1 MRKFLTLIALCAI
14 SLSVS
19 AAPFQVSDIRIEGL
33 QRVSAS
39 PAFAAL
45 PVRSGDRVD
54 GEVVRDTIRSLFATG
69 FFSNVQVA
77 RDGDVLLVIL
87 QEYPAIK
94 SITFDGN
101 KAIKTEQLEGIMLD
115 AGLSE
120 GEILQQ
126 HKLEGITRELER
138 QYISQGRY
146 SASVET
152 KIKDLANN
160 MVEIEVLVD
169 EGKAAKIEHLN
180 IVGNKIFSDKD
191 LMKGFEQKESHW
203 WKIFSSSHKYTKEK
217 LTGDLESLES
227 YYLDR
232 GYLDFKVLSSQV
244 SVSPDKKSVFITLNI
259 SEGEVYKVGKI
270 DIAGDP
276 IISESRVRRLVIL
289 REGEVFSQAKM
300 TSTTEYLTALLGN
313 NGYTNASVEGNPIKN
328 EKAENSVDVTFF
340 IDPGKRV
347 YVRRIEF
354 KGNTRTKDEV
364 LRREMRQF
372 EGASASNARI
382 EQSKV
387 RLERLGFFK
396 EIVSET
402 KPVPGTDDL
411 VDVEFQVEEQP
422 SGTINASLTYAQS
435 TGVGVGLNVQQNNWL
450 GTGKR
455 VDFGINKNTYQTIY
469 SYTYS
474 DPYYTPDGVSRGFTA
489 FYRTRDYSKIN
500 VTKYTSDSYGV
511 EMNLGYP
518 VSEISRLGMSIGWL
532 NQSIKTGFLAPQEI
546 KASPH
551 IFDDSVLTYVRQSE
565 IQEEFAEEF
574 SMGSPIPIANRE
586 YSLPTYVLTANQLMD
601 VEPGFIDKYGDEFN
615 TARLGLSWSRFTL
628 NRGVL
633 ATRGNSQKISLQA
646 TVPGSELEYYKLVYD
661 AQAFMPLVNDFT
673 LRFKTTMGYGNGYG
687 GMDELPFF
695 ENFYAGGFGSVRGF
709 KRSSLGPHASPSVH
723 YATVYSSWEDK
734 DGDGRID
741 NGEYG
746 PNSLGSTASG
756 AYVLCEDPETIFLSQ
771 GVSSYC
777 QPGKLAAKPIIVR
790 NNAFGG
796 NVLFEFGTELIIPLP
811 FEGAA
816 NSIQLVAFVDAGNV
830 FSTDCRDTQ
839 MNCTEFDFNEL
850 RSSAGLGF
858 TWISPMGPMTFSY
871 ALPIDYV
878 EKGDIQAG
886 DNRVEDRVER
896 FQFSFGAGF

>member
-1 MRKFLTLIALCAI
+1 MRKFLFLVAFYAI
-14 SLSVS
+14 SLTAS

-39 PAFAAL
+39 PVFAAL
-45 PVRSGDRVD
+45 PVRSGDIVD
-54 GEVVRDTIRSLFATG
+54 GEVVRETIRALFATG
-69 FFSNVQVA
+69 FFANVQVA

-94 SITFDGN
+94 SVTFEGN
-101 KAIKTEQLEGIMLD
+101 KAIKTEQLEDVMLD
-115 AGLSE
+115 SGLSE

-146 SASVET
+146 SASVDA

-169 EGKAAKIEHLN
+169 EGNAAKIEHIN
-180 IVGNKIFSDKD
+180 IVGNELFSDKE
-191 LMKGFEQKESHW
+191 LMKSFEQRESRW
-203 WKIFSSSHKYTKEK
+203 WKVFSSSHKYTKEK
-217 LTGDLESLES
+217 LTGDLETLES

-232 GYLDFKVLSSQV
+232 GYLDFNVLSSQV
-244 SVSPDKKSVFITLNI
+244 SVSPDKKSVYVTLNV

-276 IISESRVRRLVIL
+276 IISEARARRLIIL
-289 REGEVFSQAKM
+289 RNDEVFSQAKM
-300 TSTTEYLTALLGN
+300 TATTEYLTTLLGN
-313 NGYTNASVEGNPIKN
+313 NGYTNAKVEGNPIKN
-328 EKAENSVDVTFF
+328 EDEKHVVDVTFF

-347 YVRRIEF
+347 YVRRVEF

-364 LRREMRQF
+364 LRREMRQL
-372 EGASASNARI
+372 EGSSASNARI
-382 EQSKV
+382 EQSKI

-396 EIVSET
+396 TVESET

-411 VDVEFQVEEQP
+411 VDVEFEVEEQA

-435 TGVGVGLNVQQNNWL
+435 TGMGVGFNVQQNNWL

-455 VDFGINKNTYQTIY
+455 VDIGINKNIYQTMY

-489 FYRTRDYSKIN
+489 FYQTRDYSKIN
-500 VTKYTSDSYGV
+500 VTKYTSDSYGLD
-511 EMNLGYP
+511 MNLGYP
-518 VSEISRLGMSIGWL
+518 VSEISRLGLSIGWL
-532 NQSIKTGFLAPQEI
+532 NQSIKTGFYAPQEI

-551 IFDDSVLTYVRQSE
+551 VFDRSVLHYVRQSE
-565 IQEEFAEEF
+565 VQEEFSEEF
-574 SMGSPIPIANRE
+574 SLGGVIPGATRE
-586 YSLPTYVLTANQLMD
+586 YALPTYALNDSHLMD
-601 VEPGFIDKYGDEFN
+601 IEPGFIDKYGSEFN
-615 TARLGLSWSRFTL
+615 TIRMGANWSRFTL
-628 NRGVL
+628 NRGIL
-633 ATRGNSQKISLQA
+633 ATRGTSQKLSFQA
-646 TVPGSELEYYKLVYD
+646 TVPGSELEYYKVTYD
-661 AQAFMPLVNDFT
+661 AQAFMPLFYDFT
-673 LRFKTTMGYGNGYG
+673 LRFKTTMGYGDGYG
-687 GMDELPFF
+687 DMDELPFF

-709 KRSSLGPHASPSVH
+709 ERSTLGPKASPSIH
-723 YATVYSSWEDK
+723 YDTVASSWQDF
-734 DGDGRID
+734 DGDGLID
-741 NGEYG
+741 NGEGG
-746 PNSLGSTASG
+746 PNSSVGR
-756 AYVLCEDPETIFLSQ
+756 AYVLCEDPSTIYSV
-771 GVSSYC
+771 GASSC
-777 QPGKLAAKPIIVR
+777 VPGKIAASQVGITSDR
-790 NNAFGG
+790 AFGG
-796 NVLFEFGTELIIPLP
+796 NLQFEFGTELIIPLP
-811 FEGAA
+811 FEGASNA
-816 NSIQLVAFVDAGNV
+816 VQLVAFMDAGNV

-839 MNCTEFDFNEL
+839 YNCTKFDFNEL

-878 EKGDIQAG
+878 ERGDIKA
-886 DNRVEDRVER
+886 DERRTEDKVEK